1 MRTVPF
7 DLAQKLASICFDD
20 YTQNAYATKAGIEYS
35 PLLTNSVLTTKIGS
49 LIYNYEYCDI
59 DDDDLKQ
66 FIKAPSYAQVLEW
79 LRARDIDIMIE
90 RNFSVAK
97 SYRYVIVVN
106 GDFYSLI
113 HQNSVPNRDYYEAAN
128 DAINYI
134 IDKNLLYKKDNI

>member
-1 MRTVPF
+1 MRTLPF

-20 YTQNAYATKAGIEYS
+20 YTQNAYATKDGIEYS

-49 LIYNYEYCDI
+49 LIYNYEYCNI

-79 LRARDIDIMIE
+79 LREYDIDIMID
-90 RNFSVAK
+90 RSFSMTK
-97 SYRYVIVVN
+97 SYHYVIVVN
-106 GDFYSLI
+106 GDFDNLI
-113 HQNSVPNRDYYEAAN
+113 QQESIPNRDYYDAAN

-134 IDKNLLYKKDNI
+134 IDNHILK

>member
-7 DLAQKLASICFDD
+7 DLAQKLESICFDD
-20 YTQNAYATKAGIEYS
+20 YTQNAYATKDGIEYS

-49 LIYNYEYCDI
+49 LIYNYEYCNI

-79 LRARDIDIMIE
+79 LREYDIDIMID
-90 RNFSVAK
+90 RSFSMTK
-97 SYRYVIVVN
+97 SYHYVIVVN
-106 GDFYSLI
+106 GDFDNLI
-113 HQNSVPNRDYYEAAN
+113 QQESVPNRDYYDAAN

-134 IDKNLLYKKDNI
+134 IDNHILK

>member
-7 DLAQKLASICFDD
+7 ELAQKLASICFDD
-20 YTQNAYATKAGIEYS
+20 YTQNAYATKDGIEYS

-49 LIYNYEYCDI
+49 LIYNYEYCNI

-79 LRARDIDIMIE
+79 LREYDIDIMID
-90 RNFSVAK
+90 RSFSMTK
-97 SYRYVIVVN
+97 SYHYVIVVD
-106 GDFYSLI
+106 GDFENLI
-113 HQNSVPNRDYYEAAN
+113 QQESVPNRDYYDAAN

-134 IDKNLLYKKDNI
+134 IDNHILK

>member
-20 YTQNAYATKAGIEYS
+20 YTQDAYATKAGIEYS

-49 LIYNYEYCDI
+49 LIYNYEYRNI
-59 DDDDLKQ
+59 DDDYLKQ

-79 LRARDIDIMIE
+79 FRDRDIDIMID
-90 RNFSVAK
+90 RSFSMTK
-97 SYRYVIVVN
+97 SYHYVIVVN
-106 GDFYSLI
+106 GDFENLI
-113 HQNSVPNRDYYEAAN
+113 QQESIPNRDYYEAAN

-134 IDKNLLYKKDNI
+134 FDKNLLYKKDNI

>member
-35 PLLTNSVLTTKIGS
+35 PLLTNSVVTTKIGS
-49 LIYNYEYCDI
+49 LIYNYEYCNI

-79 LRARDIDIMIE
+79 LREYDIDIMID
-90 RNFSVAK
+90 RSFSMTK
-97 SYRYVIVVN
+97 SYHYVIVVN
-106 GDFYSLI
+106 GDFDNLI
-113 HQNSVPNRDYYEAAN
+113 QQESIPNRDYYDAAN

-134 IDKNLLYKKDNI
+134 IDNHILK

>member
-79 LRARDIDIMIE
+79 LRAHDIDIMIE

>member
-49 LIYNYEYCDI
+49 LIYNYEYCNI

-79 LRARDIDIMIE
+79 LREYDIDIMID
-90 RNFSVAK
+90 RSFSMTK
-97 SYRYVIVVN
+97 SYHYVIVVN
-106 GDFYSLI
+106 GDFDNLI
-113 HQNSVPNRDYYEAAN
+113 QQESIPNRDYYDAAN

-134 IDKNLLYKKDNI
+134 IDNNLLK

>member
-1 MRTVPF
+1 MKTVSF
-7 DLAQKLASICFDD
+7 ELAQKLASICFDD

-49 LIYNYEYCDI
+49 LIYNYEYCNI

-79 LRARDIDIMIE
+79 LREYDIDIMID
-90 RNFSVAK
+90 RSFSMTK
-97 SYRYVIVVN
+97 SYHYVIVVN
-106 GDFYSLI
+106 GDFDNLI
-113 HQNSVPNRDYYEAAN
+113 QQESIPNRDYYDAAN

-134 IDKNLLYKKDNI
+134 IDNHILK

>member
-49 LIYNYEYCDI
+49 LIYNYEYCNI

-79 LRARDIDIMIE
+79 LREYDIDIMID
-90 RNFSVAK
+90 RSFSMTK
-97 SYRYVIVVN
+97 SYHYVIVVN
-106 GDFYSLI
+106 GDFDNLI
-113 HQNSVPNRDYYEAAN
+113 QQESVPNIDYYDAAN

-134 IDKNLLYKKDNI
+134 IDNHILK

>member
-20 YTQNAYATKAGIEYS
+20 YTQDAYATKAGIEYS

-49 LIYNYEYCDI
+49 LIYNYEYCNI

-79 LRARDIDIMIE
+79 LREYDIDIMID
-90 RNFSVAK
+90 RSFSMTK
-97 SYRYVIVVN
+97 SYHYVIVVN
-106 GDFYSLI
+106 GDFDNLI
-113 HQNSVPNRDYYEAAN
+113 QQESVPNRDYY

-134 IDKNLLYKKDNI
+134 IDNHILK

>member
-20 YTQNAYATKAGIEYS
+20 YTLNAYATKAGIEYS

-49 LIYNYEYCDI
+49 LIHNYEYCNI

-79 LRARDIDIMIE
+79 LREYDIDIMID
-90 RNFSVAK
+90 RSFSMTK
-97 SYRYVIVVN
+97 SYHYVIVVN
-106 GDFYSLI
+106 GDFDNLI
-113 HQNSVPNRDYYEAAN
+113 QQESIPNRDYYDAAN

-134 IDKNLLYKKDNI
+134 IDNHILK

>member
-20 YTQNAYATKAGIEYS
+20 YTQDAYATKAGIEYS

-66 FIKAPSYAQVLEW
+66 FIKAPSYAQVLAWFREY
-79 LRARDIDIMIE
+79 DIDIMID
-90 RNFSVAK
+90 RSFSMTK
-97 SYRYVIVVN
+97 SYHYVIVVN
-106 GDFYSLI
+106 GDFDNLI
-113 HQNSVPNRDYYEAAN
+113 QQESVPNRDYYDAAN

-134 IDKNLLYKKDNI
+134 IDNHILK

>member
-49 LIYNYEYCDI
+49 LIYNYEYCNI

-79 LRARDIDIMIE
+79 LREYDIDIMID
-90 RNFSVAK
+90 RSFSMTK
-97 SYRYVIVVN
+97 SYHYVIVVN
-106 GDFYSLI
+106 GDFDNLI
-113 HQNSVPNRDYYEAAN
+113 QQESVPNRDYYDAAN

-134 IDKNLLYKKDNI
+134 IDNHILK

>member
-7 DLAQKLASICFDD
+7 ELAQKLESICFDD

-49 LIYNYEYCDI
+49 LIYNYEYCNI

-66 FIKAPSYAQVLEW
+66 FIKAPSYAQVLAWFREY
-79 LRARDIDIMIE
+79 DIDIMID
-90 RNFSVAK
+90 RSFSMTK
-97 SYRYVIVVN
+97 SYHYVIVVN
-106 GDFYSLI
+106 GDFENLI
-113 HQNSVPNRDYYEAAN
+113 QQESVPNRDYYDAAN

-134 IDKNLLYKKDNI
+134 IDNHILK

>member
-20 YTQNAYATKAGIEYS
+20 YTQNAYATNAGIEYS

-49 LIYNYEYCDI
+49 LIYNYEYCNI

-79 LRARDIDIMIE
+79 LREYDIDIMID
-90 RNFSVAK
+90 RSFSMTK
-97 SYRYVIVVN
+97 SYHYVIVVN
-106 GDFYSLI
+106 GDFDNLI
-113 HQNSVPNRDYYEAAN
+113 QQESIPNRDYYDAAN

-134 IDKNLLYKKDNI
+134 IDNHILK

>member
-7 DLAQKLASICFDD
+7 ELAQKLASICFDD

-49 LIYNYEYCDI
+49 LIYNYEYCNI

-79 LRARDIDIMIE
+79 LREYDIDIMID
-90 RNFSVAK
+90 RSFSMTK
-97 SYRYVIVVN
+97 SYHYVIVVN
-106 GDFYSLI
+106 GDFDNLI
-113 HQNSVPNRDYYEAAN
+113 QQESVPNRDYYDAAN

-134 IDKNLLYKKDNI
+134 IDNHILK

>member
-20 YTQNAYATKAGIEYS
+20 YTQDAYATKAGIEYS

-49 LIYNYEYCDI
+49 LIYNYEYCNI

-79 LRARDIDIMIE
+79 LREYDIDIMID
-90 RNFSVAK
+90 RSFSMTK
-97 SYRYVIVVN
+97 SYHYVIVVN
-106 GDFYSLI
+106 GDFDNLI
-113 HQNSVPNRDYYEAAN
+113 QQESVPNRDYYDAAN

-134 IDKNLLYKKDNI
+134 IDNHILK

>member
-49 LIYNYEYCDI
+49 LIYNYEYCNI

-79 LRARDIDIMIE
+79 LREYDIDIMID
-90 RNFSVAK
+90 RSFSMTK
-97 SYRYVIVVN
+97 SYHYVIFVN
-106 GDFYSLI
+106 GDFDNLI
-113 HQNSVPNRDYYEAAN
+113 QQESIPNRDYYDAAN

-134 IDKNLLYKKDNI
+134 IDNNLLK

>member
-49 LIYNYEYCDI
+49 LIYNYEYCNI

-66 FIKAPSYAQVLEW
+66 FIKAPSYAQVLAW
-79 LRARDIDIMIE
+79 LREYDIDIMID
-90 RNFSVAK
+90 RSFSMTK
-97 SYRYVIVVN
+97 SYHYVIVVN
-106 GDFYSLI
+106 GDFDNLI
-113 HQNSVPNRDYYEAAN
+113 QQESVPNRDYYDAVN

-134 IDKNLLYKKDNI
+134 IDNHILK

>member
-20 YTQNAYATKAGIEYS
+20 YTQNAYATKDGIEYS

-49 LIYNYEYCDI
+49 LIYNYEYRNI

-66 FIKAPSYAQVLEW
+66 FIKAPSYAQVLAWFRE
-79 LRARDIDIMIE
+79 LDIDIMID
-90 RNFSVAK
+90 RSFSMTK
-97 SYRYVIVVN
+97 SYHYVIVVN
-106 GDFYSLI
+106 GDFDNLI
-113 HQNSVPNRDYYEAAN
+113 QQESVPNRDYYDAAN

-134 IDKNLLYKKDNI
+134 IDNHILK

>member
-7 DLAQKLASICFDD
+7 ELAQKLASICFDD

-49 LIYNYEYCDI
+49 LIYNYEYCNI

-79 LRARDIDIMIE
+79 LREYDIDNHIL
-90 RNFSVAK
+90 K
-97 SYRYVIVVN
+97 
-106 GDFYSLI
+106 
-113 HQNSVPNRDYYEAAN
+113 
-128 DAINYI
+128 
-134 IDKNLLYKKDNI
+134 